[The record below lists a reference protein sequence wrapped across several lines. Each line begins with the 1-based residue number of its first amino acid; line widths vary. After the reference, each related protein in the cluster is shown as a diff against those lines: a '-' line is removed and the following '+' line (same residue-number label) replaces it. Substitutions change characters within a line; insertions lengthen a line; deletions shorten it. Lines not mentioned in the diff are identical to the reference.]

1 MSTSTL
7 YRLSGLAL
15 MAALPLQIV
24 GFVLHP
30 PGEVPRNFVLPEFT
44 VAHVILL
51 VSGTLAMLGFIAMY
65 VRITSGAG
73 ALGLV
78 GFVLTMISF
87 QLLTV
92 LLMFEA
98 FGAPQLARDPS
109 ARYLVTPPSG
119 YYLSGDLGFVGR
131 SAAGV
136 AGILGPILFGIAML
150 RTRVFQRWAGIC
162 LIAYFPAS
170 LVEAAIL
177 VPFLGPQAPFSGG
190 VPSGV
195 APVALGY
202 YVLYIGFAWAGYTLW
217 KEDSRRVQS
226 LRQ

>member
-1 MSTSTL
+1 MSDTAL
-7 YRLSGLAL
+7 YRLAGLAL
-15 MAALPLQIV
+15 MAALPLQVV

-30 PGEVPRNFVLPEFT
+30 PGEVPRNFVLPEFM

-51 VSGTLAMLGFIAMY
+51 VSGSLAMLGFIAMY
-65 VRITSGAG
+65 VRIASGAG
-73 ALGLV
+73 TVGLV

-119 YYLSGDLGFVGR
+119 YYLSGDLGVIGR
-131 SAAGV
+131 LAAGV
-136 AGILGPILFGIAML
+136 AGVLGPILFGIAML
-150 RTRVFQRWAGIC
+150 RARVFSRWSAIC

-170 LVEAAIL
+170 LLEAAIL
-177 VPFLGPQAPFSGG
+177 IPFLGVEAPFSGG
-190 VPSGV
+190 LPSVV
-195 APVALGY
+195 APVAIGN
-202 YVLYIGFAWAGYTLW
+202 YVLYLGFAWAGYLLW
-217 KEDSRRVQS
+217 RNAGAPPASRVT
-226 LRQ
+226 